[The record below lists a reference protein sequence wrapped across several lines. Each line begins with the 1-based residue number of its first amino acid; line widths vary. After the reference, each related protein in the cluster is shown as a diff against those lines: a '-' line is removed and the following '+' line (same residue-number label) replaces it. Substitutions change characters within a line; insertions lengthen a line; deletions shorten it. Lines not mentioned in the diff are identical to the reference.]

1 MCFVLMSPPDLYFYQ
16 NKIGEWKLS
25 KPCQVIVTI
34 EIKDK
39 DSATLPGDHP
49 NKVRSLQSIASCPM
63 FDVIAKPVFLH
74 STFDQVYVYTLLH
87 ELHSPR
93 HIVMMP

>member
-39 DSATLPGDHP
+39 DSATLPGDHQ
-49 NKVRSLQSIASCPM
+49 NKVRSLQSIVCR
-63 FDVIAKPVFLH
+63 
-74 STFDQVYVYTLLH
+74 STFDQVNIYTLLH
-87 ELHSPR
+87 ELHFPR
-93 HIVMMP
+93 HIVMML